1 MDFPQLKA
9 VLLQV
14 LPNDEDA
21 DRVFKVFLI
30 EFVMQGC
37 ESEADAWGLIS
48 SMSIKRIEELSGL
61 DRDKSQLL
69 KITSRKEQQKLLAP
83 VQLEVVPTDDVGR
96 IHYLLAKDGFEV
108 RKQFDCSVPPSS

>member
-21 DRVFKVFLI
+21 DRVFKVFLS
-30 EFVMQGC
+30 EFTTQGC
-37 ESEADAWGLIS
+37 ESAADAWGLIS
-48 SMSIKRIEELSGL
+48 SMGIRRINVLSGL
-61 DRDKSQLL
+61 DTEKSQWL
-69 KITSRKEQQKLLAP
+69 KTTSSKEQQKLLAP
-83 VQLEVVPTDDVGR
+83 VPSEVVPADDVGR

-108 RKQFDCSVPPSS
+108 RKQCDCA